1 MPTPETLASKT
12 SDPAIFL
19 SVTCNPLYW
28 IGTRVSSIAS
38 GYQMYRPLLFEVSYV
53 PQVPVTYSGN
63 VIYGTL
69 FGEGRDMSALQQS
82 LASSNGGGITPCYT
96 PAKSKVKLG
105 ESNLPFKLFRVKGF
119 ASESINN
126 PFRWV
131 ATYSGSNPSG
141 ASTSAP
147 GWVVVRWKFEFVN
160 GVGNGGDSVTTIY
173 TTPPESQQALAD
185 HLARTALRQ
194 ERALS
199 PLFGTVIGLLKIAG
213 VQLLR
218 NIAVLFLENTKAMAS
233 GDQTLFGAGSMA
245 AVIPPSKREQND
257 TPVTVIKD
265 AAGVEWEVPDDT
277 PVVIYQQG
285 PVIISSTPPGP
296 DPPSPVEK
304 HFDVYAIVVSFNGY
318 LYHGNTVTVDA
329 RNSTEMEGIFT
340 GHTTYEGTHTVDV
353 TATIGAAIVIS
364 IEVSNTPTSTVGN
377 KAQISIKLVGSSS
390 TDYYEYDLSFA
401 PSLYVRA
408 ESEPAVYDFS
418 LPNPE
423 AFFQAAKLSAKPT
436 AEDL

>member
-1 MPTPETLASKT
+1 MPTPETLATKT

-19 SVTCNPLYW
+19 SVPCNPLYW

-105 ESNLPFKLFRVKGF
+105 EANLPFKLFRVKGF
-119 ASESINN
+119 ASEPVNN

-141 ASTSAP
+141 TSTSAP

-160 GVGNGGDSVTTIY
+160 GVGNGGDSVSTTY
-173 TTPPESQQALAD
+173 TTPPETQQALAE
-185 HLARTALRQ
+185 HLARNALRQ

-199 PLFGTVIGLLKIAG
+199 PLFGTVIGLLKLSG

-245 AVIPPSKREQND
+245 AVIPPSKREQNE

-265 AAGVEWEVPDDT
+265 SAGVEWEVPDDT

-285 PVIISSTPPGP
+285 PVIISGQSP
-296 DPPSPVEK
+296 DPPSPTPVDK

-318 LYHGNTVTVDA
+318 LFQGNTVTVDA
-329 RNSTEMEGIFT
+329 RNSTEAQGIFT
-340 GHTTYEGTHTVDV
+340 GTATYEGTKKVDV
-353 TATIGAAIVIS
+353 TATIGAAIVLS
-364 IEVSNTPTSTVGN
+364 IEVSNTPTSVVGT
-377 KAQISIKLVGSSS
+377 KAQILVKLVGSSAS
-390 TDYYEYDLSFA
+390 DYYEYNLSFT
-401 PSLYVRA
+401 PSLYVGA
-408 ESEPAVYDFS
+408 QSGPAVYDFS

-423 AFFQAAKLSAKPT
+423 AYFQAAKLSVMPT
-436 AEDL
+436 TEDL